1 MEIQNCMLLISTS
14 SEKVLQCITQLSCW
28 LLGKVIVGFCVPSR
42 STWFI
47 TFNYA
52 AKRWVCRTTL
62 LMLRRGS
69 FIGVDINARNQRD
82 QEKTIIKIARELA
95 TIGDE
100 IYSKCMQL
108 KSQWQVHSSYKRVG
122 GVTRVLFQPM
132 THYLMEWWQNV
143 EPWKHVMYFKTKIK

>member
-52 AKRWVCRTTL
+52 AKR
-62 LMLRRGS
+62 
-69 FIGVDINARNQRD
+69 
-82 QEKTIIKIARELA
+82 
-95 TIGDE
+95 
-100 IYSKCMQL
+100 
-108 KSQWQVHSSYKRVG
+108 
-122 GVTRVLFQPM
+122 
-132 THYLMEWWQNV
+132 
-143 EPWKHVMYFKTKIK
+143 

>member
-1 MEIQNCMLLISTS
+1 MLPRRNTLQAEVLLRTLQQKYKYGHQILSVVLRSYYLFDGNMEIQNCMSLISTS
-14 SEKVLQCITQLSCW
+14 IEKVLQCITQLNCW

-52 AKRWVCRTTL
+52 AKRRVCRTTL
-62 LMLRRGS
+62 LMLRRGRS
-69 FIGVDINARNQRD
+69 FIGVDINVRNQRD
-82 QEKTIIKIARELA
+82 QEKTLIKIARELA

-108 KSQWQVHSSYKRVG
+108 KSQ
-122 GVTRVLFQPM
+122 
-132 THYLMEWWQNV
+132 
-143 EPWKHVMYFKTKIK
+143 

>member
-52 AKRWVCRTTL
+52 AKRRVCRTTL

-82 QEKTIIKIARELA
+82 QEKIIIIIARELA

-108 KSQWQVHSSYKRVG
+108 KSQ
-122 GVTRVLFQPM
+122 
-132 THYLMEWWQNV
+132 
-143 EPWKHVMYFKTKIK
+143 